1 MRGIRVTDMDD
12 AAERRLPAQADVVII
27 GAGIVGTAAAYYLAK
42 SGKSVVLCEKGRVA
56 GEQSSRN
63 WGFVRQQ
70 GRDPAEIP
78 LIIESLRIWR
88 GLAEETGEDLG
99 FKQAGV
105 FYLADTQEQVAAYE
119 DWLEHA
125 KQYQI
130 DTKLMTRRDIDE
142 RLPGA
147 TGRWIAALH
156 TPSDGRAEP
165 SLATPA
171 LARAATR
178 LGATIAGNCA
188 VRGLETQAGR
198 VSGVVT
204 ELGRVKTDTVLCA
217 AGAWSSLFCA
227 RHGITLPQLK
237 VRSSVFRTGPAPLVT
252 EHAIWSKD
260 VAFRRRKDGGYT
272 VAHGAATE
280 APIVPDTL
288 RWMHKFMPAFQAERN
303 RLRLRL
309 DHRFYTELMTQRRWN
324 LEGPS
329 PFEET
334 RVNDPMPSK
343 SILAEASAKL
353 RRLFPAL
360 KDVEI
365 VETWAGLIDVTP
377 DAVPVIAPVDKIP
390 GFYLATGFSGHG
402 FGIGPGA
409 GKLAAEMVG
418 GRPTMVDLA
427 PFRLERFFGA

>member
-1 MRGIRVTDMDD
+1 MDD
-12 AAERRLPAQADVVII
+12 AAERRLPKQADVVII

-99 FKQAGV
+99 FTQAGV
-105 FYLADTQEQVAAYE
+105 YYLADTQEQVAAYE

-165 SLATPA
+165 SLAAPA

-178 LGATIAGNCA
+178 LGATIAPQCA

-204 ELGRVKTDTVLCA
+204 ELGRVETDTVLCA

-288 RWMHKFMPAFQAERN
+288 RWMHKFMPAFKAERN

-324 LEGPS
+324 MEGPS

-343 SILAEASAKL
+343 AILAEASANL
-353 RRLFPAL
+353 RRLFPVL

-409 GKLAAEMVG
+409 GKLAAEMVS
-418 GRPTMVDLA
+418 GRPTTVDLA
-427 PFRLERFFGA
+427 PFRLERFFGG

>member
-1 MRGIRVTDMDD
+1 MTDLHAGDD
-12 AAERRLPAQADVVII
+12 RKLPARADVVII

-42 SGKSVVLCEKGRVA
+42 QGVSVVLCEKGRVA

-78 LIIESLRIWR
+78 AIIESLKLWR
-88 GLAEETGEDLG
+88 GLSEEIGEDVG
-99 FKQAGV
+99 FKQSGV
-105 FYLADTQEQVAAYE
+105 FYLADDEEQVAAYE

-130 DTKLMTRRDIDE
+130 DTRLMSRRDIDQ

-156 TPSDGRAEP
+156 TPSDGQAEP
-165 SLATPA
+165 TLAAPA
-171 LARAATR
+171 LARAAGR
-178 LGATIAGNCA
+178 LGAEIFTQCA
-188 VRGLETQAGR
+188 VRGMETEAGKI
-198 VSGVVT
+198 SGVVT
-204 ELGRVKTDTVLCA
+204 ELGRVRTNTVLCA

-227 RHGITLPQLK
+227 RHGIVLPQLK
-237 VRSSVFRTGPAPLVT
+237 VRSSVLRTGPAPLVT
-252 EHAIWSKD
+252 EHAVWSRD
-260 VAFRRRKDGGYT
+260 VAFRRRRDGGYT

-288 RWMHKFMPAFQAERN
+288 RWMSKFMPAFKAERQ

-309 DHRFYTELMTQRRWN
+309 DHRFYAELMTPRRWN
-324 LEGPS
+324 LDGPS

-334 RVNDPMPSK
+334 RVMDPTPSRQ
-343 SILAEASAKL
+343 ILGEAAANL
-353 RRLFPAL
+353 RRLFPQL
-360 KDVEI
+360 KDVAI
-365 VETWAGLIDVTP
+365 VETWAGMIDVTP
-377 DAVPVIAPVDKIP
+377 DAVPVIAPVAELP
-390 GFYLATGFSGHG
+390 GFHLATGFSGHG

-409 GKLAAEMVG
+409 GKLAAEMLTG
-418 GRPTMVDLA
+418 APSTLDMT
-427 PFRLERFFGA
+427 PFRLERFFEN

>member
-1 MRGIRVTDMDD
+1 VTDSRETGDHQ
-12 AAERRLPAQADVVII
+12 LPPSADVVII

-42 SGKSVVLCEKGRVA
+42 AGQSVVLCEKGRVA

-78 LIIESLRIWR
+78 AIIESLRLWR
-88 GLAEETGEDLG
+88 GLAAEIGEDLG

-105 FYLADTQEQVAAYE
+105 YYLADTEEQVAAYE

-130 DTKLMTRRDIDE
+130 DSQLMTRRDIDE

-165 SLATPA
+165 TLAAPA

-178 LGATIAGNCA
+178 LGATIATNCA
-188 VRGLETQAGR
+188 VRGMETEAGR

-204 ELGRVKTDTVLCA
+204 EFGRVRTNTVLCA

-252 EHAIWSKD
+252 DHAIWTKD

-288 RWMHKFMPAFQAERN
+288 RWMAKFMPAFKEERN

-309 DHRFYTELMTQRRWN
+309 DHRFYEELMTPRRWN

-334 RVNDPMPSK
+334 RVNDPSPSK
-343 SILAEASAKL
+343 SILGEASANL

-377 DAVPVIAPVDKIP
+377 DAVPVIAPVDTLP

-409 GKLAAEMVG
+409 GKLAAEMVT
-418 GRPTMVDLA
+418 GRPTTVDMA
-427 PFRLERFFGA
+427 PFRLERFFGQ

>member
-1 MRGIRVTDMDD
+1 MTDSRETGDL
-12 AAERRLPAQADVVII
+12 ELPSHADVVII
-27 GAGIVGTAAAYYLAK
+27 GAGIVGSAAAYYLAK
-42 SGKSVVLCEKGRVA
+42 SGHSVVLCEKGRVA

-78 LIIESLRIWR
+78 AIIESLKIWR
-88 GLAEETGEDLG
+88 GLAEEIGEDLG
-99 FKQAGV
+99 FRQSGV
-105 FYLADTQEQVAAYE
+105 FYLADTEEQVAAYE
-119 DWLEHA
+119 EWLEHA
-125 KQYQI
+125 RQYQI
-130 DTKLMTRRDIDE
+130 DTRLMTRRDIDE

-165 SLATPA
+165 ALATSA
-171 LARAATR
+171 LARAAER
-178 LGATIAGNCA
+178 LGATIATNCA
-188 VRGLETQAGR
+188 VRGLETEAGR

-204 ELGRVKTDTVLCA
+204 ELGRVRADTVLCA
-217 AGAWSSLFCA
+217 AGTWSSLFCA

-237 VRSSVFRTGPAPLVT
+237 VRSSVFRTGPAPLVSD
-252 EHAIWSKD
+252 HAIWSKD
-260 VAFRRRKDGGYT
+260 VAFRRRQDGGYT

-288 RWMHKFMPAFQAERN
+288 RWMKKFMPAFKAERN

-309 DHRFYTELMTQRRWN
+309 DHRFYTELMTPRRWN

-334 RVNDPMPSK
+334 RVNDPAPST
-343 SILAEASAKL
+343 SILGEASANL

-377 DAVPVIAPVDKIP
+377 DAVPVIAPVDALP

-409 GKLAAEMVG
+409 GKLAAEMVT
-418 GRPTMVDLA
+418 GRPTTVDLA
-427 PFRLERFFGA
+427 PFRLERFFEG

>member
-1 MRGIRVTDMDD
+1 MQHEAG
-12 AAERRLPAQADVVII
+12 ERRLPSSADVVII
-27 GAGIVGTAAAYYLAK
+27 GAGIVGTSAAYYLAK
-42 SGKSVVLCEKGRVA
+42 SGHSVVLCEKGRVA

-78 LIIESLRIWR
+78 AIIESLRLWR
-88 GLAEETGEDLG
+88 GLAEEIGEDLG

-105 FYLADTQEQVAAYE
+105 FYLADTEEQVAGYE
-119 DWLEHA
+119 EWLEHA

-130 DTKLMTRRDIDE
+130 DTRLMSRGDIEE
-142 RLPGA
+142 RLPNANGQ
-147 TGRWIAALH
+147 WIAALH

-165 SLATPA
+165 TLATPA
-171 LARAATR
+171 LARAAER
-178 LGATIAGNCA
+178 HGATVAANCA
-188 VRGLETQAGR
+188 VRGMETEAGR

-204 ELGRVKTDTVLCA
+204 EFGRVRTNTVLCA

-237 VRSSVFRTGPAPLVT
+237 TRSSVFRTGPAPLIT
-252 EHAIWSKD
+252 EHAIWSKY

-272 VAHGAATE
+272 VAPGAASE

-288 RWMHKFMPAFQAERN
+288 RWMNKFMPAFRLERK

-309 DHRFYTELMTQRRWN
+309 DHRFYTELMTPRRWN
-324 LEGPS
+324 LDGPS

-334 RVNDPMPSK
+334 RVNDPAPSR
-343 SILAEASAKL
+343 SILAETSANL
-353 RRLFPAL
+353 RRLFPEL

-365 VETWAGLIDVTP
+365 VESWAGLIDVMP
-377 DAVPVIAPVDKIP
+377 DAVPVIAPVAALP
-390 GFYLATGFSGHG
+390 GFHLATGFSGHG
-402 FGIGPGA
+402 FGLGPGA
-409 GKLAAEMVG
+409 GKLAAEMVTG
-418 GRPTMVDLA
+418 APTTVDMT
-427 PFRLERFFGA
+427 PFRLERFFGG

>member
-1 MRGIRVTDMDD
+1 MTNTQASDD
-12 AAERRLPAQADVVII
+12 RKLPARADVVII
-27 GAGIVGTAAAYYLAK
+27 GAGIVGAAAAYYLVK
-42 SGKSVVLCEKGRVA
+42 QGVSVVLCEKGRVG

-78 LIIESLRIWR
+78 MIIESLKLWR
-88 GLAEETGEDLG
+88 GLSAEIGEDVG
-99 FKQAGV
+99 FKQSGV
-105 FYLADTQEQVAAYE
+105 FYLADDEEQVAAYE

-130 DTKLMTRRDIDE
+130 DTRLMSRRDIDQ

-147 TGRWIAALH
+147 TGHWIAALH

-165 SLATPA
+165 SLAAPA
-171 LARAATR
+171 LARVAGR
-178 LGATIAGNCA
+178 LGVKIFTQCA
-188 VRGLETQAGR
+188 VRGMETEAGR
-198 VSGVVT
+198 VSSVVT
-204 ELGRVKTDTVLCA
+204 ELGRIRTDTVLCA

-227 RHGITLPQLK
+227 RHGIILPQLK
-237 VRSSVFRTGPAPLVT
+237 VRSSVLRTGPAPLVT
-252 EHAIWSKD
+252 EHAIWTRD
-260 VAFRRRKDGGYT
+260 VAFRRRRDGGYT

-288 RWMHKFMPAFQAERN
+288 RWMSKFMPAFKAERQ

-309 DHRFYTELMTQRRWN
+309 DHRFYTELMTPRRWN
-324 LEGPS
+324 LDGPS

-334 RVNDPMPSK
+334 RVMNPMPSQK
-343 SILAEASAKL
+343 ILGEAAANL
-353 RRLFPAL
+353 RRLFPQL

-365 VETWAGLIDVTP
+365 VETWAGMIDVTP
-377 DAVPVIAPVDKIP
+377 DAVPVIAAVAELP
-390 GFYLATGFSGHG
+390 GFHLATGFSGHG

-409 GKLAAEMVG
+409 GKLAAEMLTG
-418 GRPTMVDLA
+418 APSTVDMT
-427 PFRLERFFGA
+427 PFCLERFFEK

>member
-1 MRGIRVTDMDD
+1 MTNIQASDD
-12 AAERRLPAQADVVII
+12 RKLPARADVVII
-27 GAGIVGTAAAYYLAK
+27 GAGIVGAAAAYYLVK
-42 SGKSVVLCEKGRVA
+42 QGVSVVLCEKGRVG

-78 LIIESLRIWR
+78 MIIESLKLWR
-88 GLAEETGEDLG
+88 GLSAEIGEDVG
-99 FKQAGV
+99 FKQSGV
-105 FYLADTQEQVAAYE
+105 FYLADDEEQVAAYE

-130 DTKLMTRRDIDE
+130 DTRLMSRRDIDQ

-147 TGRWIAALH
+147 TGHWIAALH

-165 SLATPA
+165 SLAAPA
-171 LARAATR
+171 LARVAGR
-178 LGATIAGNCA
+178 LGVKIFTQCA
-188 VRGLETQAGR
+188 VRGMETEAGR
-198 VSGVVT
+198 VSSVVT
-204 ELGRVKTDTVLCA
+204 ELGRIRTDTVLCA

-227 RHGITLPQLK
+227 RHGIILPQLK
-237 VRSSVFRTGPAPLVT
+237 VRSSVLRTGPAPLVT
-252 EHAIWSKD
+252 EHAIWTRD
-260 VAFRRRKDGGYT
+260 VAFRRRRDGGYT

-288 RWMHKFMPAFQAERN
+288 RWMSKFMPAFKAERQ

-309 DHRFYTELMTQRRWN
+309 DHRFYTELMTPRRWN
-324 LEGPS
+324 LDGPS

-334 RVNDPMPSK
+334 RVMNPMPSRK
-343 SILAEASAKL
+343 ILGEAAANL
-353 RRLFPAL
+353 RRLFPQL

-365 VETWAGLIDVTP
+365 VETWAGMIDVTP
-377 DAVPVIAPVDKIP
+377 DAVPVIAAVAELP
-390 GFYLATGFSGHG
+390 GFHLATGFSGHG

-409 GKLAAEMVG
+409 GKLAAEMLTG
-418 GRPTMVDLA
+418 APSTVDMT
-427 PFRLERFFGA
+427 PFCLERFFEK

>member
-1 MRGIRVTDMDD
+1 MTEQHEAG
-12 AAERRLPAQADVVII
+12 ERRLPSSADVVII
-27 GAGIVGTAAAYYLAK
+27 GAGIVGTSAAYYLAK
-42 SGKSVVLCEKGRVA
+42 SGHSVVLCEKGRVA

-78 LIIESLRIWR
+78 AIIESLRLWR
-88 GLAEETGEDLG
+88 GLAEEIGEDLG

-105 FYLADTQEQVAAYE
+105 YYLADTEEQVAGYE
-119 DWLEHA
+119 EWLEHA

-130 DTKLMTRRDIDE
+130 DTRLMSRGDIEE
-142 RLPGA
+142 RLPNANGQ
-147 TGRWIAALH
+147 WIAALH

-165 SLATPA
+165 TLATPA
-171 LARAATR
+171 LARAAER
-178 LGATIAGNCA
+178 HGATVAANCA
-188 VRGLETQAGR
+188 VRGMETEAGR

-204 ELGRVKTDTVLCA
+204 EFGRVRTNTVLCA

-237 VRSSVFRTGPAPLVT
+237 TRSSVFRTGPAPLIT

-272 VAHGAATE
+272 VAPGAASE

-288 RWMHKFMPAFQAERN
+288 RWMNKFMPAFRLERK

-309 DHRFYTELMTQRRWN
+309 DHRFYTELMTPRRWN
-324 LEGPS
+324 LDGPS

-334 RVNDPMPSK
+334 RVNDPAPSR
-343 SILAEASAKL
+343 SILAETSANL
-353 RRLFPAL
+353 RRLFPEL

-365 VETWAGLIDVTP
+365 VESWAGLIDVMP
-377 DAVPVIAPVDKIP
+377 DAVPVIAPVAALP
-390 GFYLATGFSGHG
+390 GFHLATGFSGHG
-402 FGIGPGA
+402 FGLGPGA
-409 GKLAAEMVG
+409 GKLAAEMVTG
-418 GRPTMVDLA
+418 APTTVDMT
-427 PFRLERFFGA
+427 PFRLERFFGG

>member
-1 MRGIRVTDMDD
+1 MTNIQASDD
-12 AAERRLPAQADVVII
+12 RKLPARADVVII
-27 GAGIVGTAAAYYLAK
+27 GAGIVGAAAAYYLVK
-42 SGKSVVLCEKGRVA
+42 QGVSVVLCEKGRVG

-78 LIIESLRIWR
+78 MIIESLKLWR
-88 GLAEETGEDLG
+88 GLSAEIGEDVG
-99 FKQAGV
+99 FKQSGV
-105 FYLADTQEQVAAYE
+105 FYLADDEEQVAAYE

-130 DTKLMTRRDIDE
+130 DTRLMSRRDIDQ

-147 TGRWIAALH
+147 TGHWIAALH

-165 SLATPA
+165 SLAAPA
-171 LARAATR
+171 LARVAGR
-178 LGATIAGNCA
+178 LGVKIFTQCA
-188 VRGLETQAGR
+188 VRGMETEAGR
-198 VSGVVT
+198 VSSVVT
-204 ELGRVKTDTVLCA
+204 ELGRIRTDTVLCA

-227 RHGITLPQLK
+227 RHGIILPQLK
-237 VRSSVFRTGPAPLVT
+237 VRSSVLRTGPAPLVT
-252 EHAIWSKD
+252 EHAIWTRD
-260 VAFRRRKDGGYT
+260 VAFRRRRDGGYT

-288 RWMHKFMPAFQAERN
+288 RWMSKFMPAFKAERQ

-309 DHRFYTELMTQRRWN
+309 DHRFYTELMTPRRWN
-324 LEGPS
+324 LDGPS

-334 RVNDPMPSK
+334 RVMNPMPSQK
-343 SILAEASAKL
+343 ILGEAAANL
-353 RRLFPAL
+353 RRLFPQL

-365 VETWAGLIDVTP
+365 VETWAGMIDVTP
-377 DAVPVIAPVDKIP
+377 DAVPVIAAVAELP
-390 GFYLATGFSGHG
+390 GFHLATGFSGHG

-409 GKLAAEMVG
+409 GKLAAEMLTG
-418 GRPTMVDLA
+418 APSTVDMT
-427 PFRLERFFGA
+427 PFCLERFFEK